1 MTPAVRERCGIVRAG
16 PARTALKRPIAIVA
30 MGQHRGRIRPS
41 ALPCSRSFCWHRCPG
56 PRPARPRRPTA
67 SWCSRAPCSSATMQS
82 PPPSPRCSAW
92 PPPKACRPTP
102 PRLTADFTPVRL
114 ARYRVVVFAN
124 TTGDVLDA
132 AQQRALEGFIRAGG
146 GFAGLHAAADTEYD
160 WPWYGARVGAYFR
173 AHPPGLQD
181 TRVQPERDGRTRGTA
196 WPIRGEIYTC
206 RDNPRARAR
215 GRRGGR
221 TSLRWRW
228 MGDDHRSP
236 GATPSMAA
244 TAGTPGWVMT
254 RRCIAI
260 QTSSRSCGRGC
271 ATRPAHRRAAEWHRA
286 PSRAPS
292 PRRSSRLRRPSHRP
306 RSARRRAALPATP
319 GSSPPRCSR

>member
-1 MTPAVRERCGIVRAG
+1 M
-16 PARTALKRPIAIVA
+16 
-30 MGQHRGRIRPS
+30 
-41 ALPCSRSFCWHRCPG
+41 PG
-56 PRPARPRRPTA
+56 PTACAAPAAGRVLVFTRTVQFRHDAILTTI
-67 SWCSRAPCSSATMQS
+67 ATLQRVAAAEGMQ
-82 PPPSPRCSAW
+82 AD
-92 PPPKACRPTP
+92 ATEA
-102 PRLTADFTPVRL
+102 ADFTPVRL

-215 GRRGGR
+215 GRHGGR

-228 MGDDHRSP
+228 MGDDHPITWCHTFDGGHSWYTGLGHDEAVYRDP
-236 GATPSMAA
+236 DFVAQLRQGLRYAA
-244 TAGTPGWVMT
+244 GS
-254 RRCIAI
+254 
-260 QTSSRSCGRGC
+260 SSRC
-271 ATRPAHRRAAEWHRA
+271 
-286 PSRAPS
+286 
-292 PRRSSRLRRPSHRP
+292 
-306 RSARRRAALPATP
+306 
-319 GSSPPRCSR
+319 

>member
-56 PRPARPRRPTA
+56 PRPARRRRPA
-67 SWCSRAPCSSATMQS
+67 VSWCSRAPCSSATMQS

-102 PRLTADFTPVRL
+102 PTLTADFTPVRL

-181 TRVQPERDGRTRGTA
+181 TRVQPERDGRARGTA

-215 GRRGGR
+215 GRHGGR

-228 MGDDHRSP
+228 MGDDHPITWCHTFDGGHSWYTGLGHDEAVYRDP
-236 GATPSMAA
+236 DFVAQL
-244 TAGTPGWVMT
+244 
-254 RRCIAI
+254 R
-260 QTSSRSCGRGC
+260 QGC